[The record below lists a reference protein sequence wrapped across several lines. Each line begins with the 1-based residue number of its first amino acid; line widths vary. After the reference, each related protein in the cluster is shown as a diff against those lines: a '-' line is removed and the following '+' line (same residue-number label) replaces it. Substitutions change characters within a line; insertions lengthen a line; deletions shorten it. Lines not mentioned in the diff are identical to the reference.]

1 MKINLKNYLLYL
13 DRTGLGKG
21 ICYMD
26 DGFDESEVFLL
37 INELIEPHLTE
48 LVFWKDHF
56 VHGVLGQSKE

>member
-48 LVFWKDHF
+48 LVF
-56 VHGVLGQSKE
+56 